1 MIFPYFYFNPLYLL
15 FLAPA
20 MILAFIAQTWIRSA
34 YSSGMQQRAK
44 MTGAEAAR
52 YILDQNGLHD
62 IPIQET
68 PGQMSDHYSPGE
80 RVVRLSSEVYRT
92 PSLTAVG
99 IAAHE
104 VGHAL
109 QHAFG
114 YLPLQLRNI
123 AVPLANF
130 GSPIGMLLL
139 FAGIGFG
146 MTPFGKMM
154 AWAGVVLFSGVVI
167 FQVINLPVEFN
178 ASTRGKQQ
186 LVDLGIVDAYE
197 MGPVRSV
204 LTAAALTYV
213 AAALQSL
220 MQLLYFLM
228 ILMGGS
234 RSRD

>member
-1 MIFPYFYFNPLYLL
+1 MFYFSPLYFL

-20 MILAFIAQTWIRSA
+20 MLLAFIAQAWIRSA
-34 YSSGMQQRAK
+34 YAHGMQIRAR

-52 YILDQNGLHD
+52 YILDKNGLHD
-62 IPIQET
+62 IPIEET
-68 PGQMSDHYSPGE
+68 HGQMSDHYSPQE
-80 RVVRLSSEVYRT
+80 RVVRLSSEVYHT

-114 YLPLQLRNI
+114 YVPLALRNI
-123 AVPLANF
+123 AVPLAQF
-130 GSPIGMLLL
+130 GSPISTVLLL
-139 FAGIGFG
+139 FGIGLGLSGFG
-146 MTPFGKMM
+146 AYL
-154 AWAGVVLFSGVVI
+154 AWAGVILFSGVVV
-167 FQVINLPVEFN
+167 FQIINLPVEFN
-178 ASTRGKQQ
+178 ASTRAKQQ
-186 LVDLGIVDAYE
+186 LVQLGVVDAQE
-197 MGPVRSV
+197 MSPVRSV

-220 MQLLYFLM
+220 MQLLYFVMVL
-228 ILMGGS
+228 LGGS

>member
-1 MIFPYFYFNPLYLL
+1 MFYFNPMYFV

-20 MILAFIAQTWIRSA
+20 MLLAFIAQTWIRSA
-34 YSSGMQQRAK
+34 YARGMQMRAQ

-52 YILDQNGLHD
+52 YILDKNGLHD
-62 IPIQET
+62 LPVEET
-68 PGQMSDHYSPGE
+68 PGQMSDHYSPNE

-109 QHAFG
+109 QHAYG
-114 YLPLQLRNI
+114 YVPLALRNI
-123 AVPLANF
+123 AVPLARF
-130 GSPIGMLLL
+130 GSPVGMILMFL
-139 FAGIGFG
+139 GIGLGLSRLGGYF
-146 MTPFGKMM
+146 
-154 AWAGVVLFSGVVI
+154 AWAGLLLFSGVVI

-186 LVDLGIVDAYE
+186 LVQLGIVDAQD

-220 MQLLYFLM
+220 MQLMYFLM
-228 ILMGGS
+228 LIMGGS
-234 RSRD
+234 RSRN

>member
-1 MIFPYFYFNPLYLL
+1 MFVFDLRYLI

-20 MILAFIAQTWIRSA
+20 MLLAFIAQAWIRSA
-34 YSSGMQQRAK
+34 FSRGMQMRAR

-52 YILDQNGLHD
+52 YILDKHGLHD
-62 IPIQET
+62 VPVEET
-68 PGQMSDHYSPGE
+68 PGELSDHYSPSE
-80 RVVRLSSEVYRT
+80 RVVRLSSAVYRT
-92 PSLTAVG
+92 PSLAAVG

-114 YLPLQLRNI
+114 YVPLALRNV
-123 AVPLANF
+123 AVPLAQF
-130 GSPIGMLLL
+130 GSPLGMLLL
-139 FAGIGFG
+139 FAGIGLGLSGLGGYF
-146 MTPFGKMM
+146 
-154 AWAGVVLFSGVVI
+154 AWAGVVLFSGVVL

-178 ASTRGKQQ
+178 ASSRAKQQ
-186 LVDLGIVDAYE
+186 LVELGIVDAQE

-213 AAALQSL
+213 AAALQSI

-228 ILMGGS
+228 IVMGGS
-234 RSRD
+234 RRN

>member
-1 MIFPYFYFNPLYLL
+1 MFPYFYFDPMYLL
-15 FLAPA
+15 FIAPA
-20 MILAFIAQTWIRSA
+20 MLLAFFAQAWIHSA
-34 YSSGMQQRAK
+34 YARGMQQGAR

-52 YILDQNGLHD
+52 TILDKNGLLD
-62 IPIQET
+62 IPVEET
-68 PGQMSDHYSPGE
+68 HGQMSDHYSPTE

-104 VGHAL
+104 VGHAM

-114 YLPLQLRNI
+114 YLPLALRSI
-123 AVPLANF
+123 AVPLAQF

-146 MTPFGKMM
+146 LTGFGQTL
-154 AWAGVVLFSGVVI
+154 AWLGVALFSGVVV
-167 FQVINLPVEFN
+167 FQLINLPVEFN

-186 LVDLGIVDAYE
+186 LVQLGIVDSYE
-197 MGPVRSV
+197 MGPVKSV

-228 ILMGGS
+228 ILTGGS
-234 RSRD
+234 RSRE

>member
-1 MIFPYFYFNPLYLL
+1 MLPYFYFDPIYLL

-20 MILAFIAQTWIRSA
+20 MILAFIAQTWIQSA
-34 YSSGMQQRAK
+34 YSRGMQLQAS
-44 MTGAEAAR
+44 MTGAQAAR
-52 YILDQNGLHD
+52 HILDQNGLHD
-62 IPIQET
+62 IPVEET

-80 RVVRLSSEVYRT
+80 KIVRLSTEVYRT
-92 PSLTAVG
+92 PSLAAVG

-114 YLPLQLRNI
+114 YVPLALRNI

-130 GSPIGMLLL
+130 GSPIGMMLL

-146 MTPFGKMM
+146 LTPFGKTL
-154 AWAGVVLFSGVVI
+154 AWVGVLLFSGVVL
-167 FQVINLPVEFN
+167 FQVVNLPVEFN

-186 LVDLGIVDAYE
+186 LVQLGIVDASE
-197 MGPVRSV
+197 MPPVRNM

-228 ILMGGS
+228 ILTGGS
-234 RSRD
+234 RSRN